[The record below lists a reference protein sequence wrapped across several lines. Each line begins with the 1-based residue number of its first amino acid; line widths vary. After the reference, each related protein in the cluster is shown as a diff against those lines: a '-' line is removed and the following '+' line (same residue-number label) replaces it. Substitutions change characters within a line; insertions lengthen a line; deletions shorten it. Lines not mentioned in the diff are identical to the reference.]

1 MCIWIFDILAPKED
15 KFLIETLTL
24 NPDSWKFII
33 ASDMLTSSG
42 KITFSALN
50 GPAKRSDK
58 VRIESEMNSCNKY

>member
-1 MCIWIFDILAPKED
+1 M
-15 KFLIETLTL
+15 LTL

-33 ASDMLTSSG
+33 ASEMLTSSG

-58 VRIESEMNSCNKY
+58 LRIESEIVKIIKFLQSHVSSKIKIILRDTI